1 MILQYCV
8 KIEQDMTHFA
18 GKMIFYALRDLW
30 RQGFLLGLQLLQRIR
45 HFQLRNQ
52 RLDRVLDVGD
62 PRHLACQ
69 AEYFPNCVRVELL

>member
-1 MILQYCV
+1 MA
-8 KIEQDMTHFA
+8 HFA
-18 GKMIFYALRDLW
+18 GKNDFLCAQPAAALRDLW
-30 RQGFLLGLQLLQRIR
+30 RQGVLLGLQLLQRIR

-52 RLDRVLDVGD
+52 GLDRVLDVGD